1 MFISVIV
8 LRHTKPDVPRS
19 FVIPGGRVGLWLV
32 AGGGGVAALA
42 GIMVMFCP
50 PSTEDMSME
59 GNVFTIIL
67 LLAFIAFIGL
77 PLLLFQFRNPNWGRD
92 ARMPGVDET
101 KSVWKRAD

>member
-1 MFISVIV
+1 M
-8 LRHTKPDVPRS
+8 
-19 FVIPGGRVGLWLV
+19 
-32 AGGGGVAALA
+32 AALA